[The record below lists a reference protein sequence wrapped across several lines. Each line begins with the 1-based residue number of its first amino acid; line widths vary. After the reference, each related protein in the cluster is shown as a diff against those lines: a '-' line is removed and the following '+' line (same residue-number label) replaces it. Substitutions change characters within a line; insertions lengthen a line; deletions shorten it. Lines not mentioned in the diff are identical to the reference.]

1 MTRQEKI
8 KNRSKFMKPKGLLLN
23 DTEYRKMS
31 VLTIQMFRDADQL
44 AHEKKYSKLEKLER
58 KILLNTIE
66 LLDYEQFRMK
76 HK

>member
-8 KNRSKFMKPKGLLLN
+8 KLRSTFMKPKGLLLN
-23 DTEYRKMS
+23 DSQYRKMGYD
-31 VLTIQMFRDADQL
+31 TMQMFKDADQL
-44 AHEKKYSKLEKLER
+44 AHENKTKKLEKLER

-66 LLDYEQFRMK
+66 LLDYEKFRMK